1 MSTLTQEQLLAR
13 ITRIIT
19 ENGFVADPGE
29 VKLETNFLDM
39 SNVDS
44 LDMIELV
51 MCVEDEFRIEI
62 PDEDADKFI
71 TVQNLVDY
79 LLSKNLRS

>member
-1 MSTLTQEQLLAR
+1 MSALTQEQLLAR
-13 ITRIIT
+13 ITNIVT
-19 ENGFVADPGE
+19 ENGFVAGPGE

-79 LLSKNLRS
+79 LLSKNLQA